1 MIKGTYIYY
10 QDGKEICRSSNIITK
25 FGKRFLTNTIAGN
38 VSNLKKDIA
47 IGIDYTS
54 ATENDTRLG
63 FEFYRVPVFFGSS
76 DIQTV
81 DGEST
86 YSTIFKTS
94 IPQDVE
100 GHINEIGLYPST
112 RSSINN
118 FDSKFL
124 TDFSSYLDWTDE
136 DLFKADF
143 STNNPRIGNNLVVM
157 QSNGPIANEYFYN
170 ISPIDLSGYSINDT
184 VRLAYTKIDQEL
196 ESIIIKFYSS
206 NTQYFEYEITPS
218 SDLGNLITN
227 DIPMSLIFAGASNPA
242 PDKSSINKIGIKI
255 TPSGNTTTY
264 VGFDGLRINDE
275 DTFDPFFGLISRS
288 VVINTTSVSGIS
300 GQNTIN
306 VSSVE
311 NLFIG
316 QPVTGTGIAAGS
328 LVSDIVNN
336 TVTLSKNNTG
346 TVSGNGSFYGIKK
359 ISGRS
364 LDIEYKLDLDWN

>member
-1 MIKGTYIYY
+1 MIKGTYIIY
-10 QDGKEICRSSNIITK
+10 QEGREIARSSNVITK

-38 VSNLKKDIA
+38 TSNLKKDIA
-47 IGIDYTS
+47 VGIDTTA

-63 FEFYRVPVFFGSS
+63 FEFYRIPVFFGSS

-81 DGEST
+81 ENAST
-86 YSTIFKTS
+86 YSIVFKTS

-100 GHINEIGLYPST
+100 GHINELGLYPSS

-124 TDFSSYLDWTDE
+124 TDFSNYLDWTDE

-143 STNNPRIGNNLVVM
+143 STDNPRIGNNLIVM
-157 QSNGPIANEYFYN
+157 QSDGSNPNEYFYN
-170 ISPIDLSGYSINDT
+170 IPPIDLSGYSVNDT
-184 VRLAYTKIDQEL
+184 LRLAYKKIDQEL
-196 ESIIIKFYSS
+196 ESIKIRFYSS
-206 NTQYFEYEITPS
+206 DTKYFEYTITP
-218 SDLGNLITN
+218 DVGLGYKITN
-227 DIPMSLIFAGASNPA
+227 DIPMSLIYAGATTPP
-242 PDKSSINKIGIKI
+242 PDKLSINKIGITI
-255 TPSGNTTTY
+255 TPSSQTTTY

-288 VVINTTSVSGIS
+288 VVINTTSVSGVS
-300 GQNTIN
+300 GQNTIQ
-306 VSSVE
+306 VSSTK

-316 QPVTGTGIAAGS
+316 QQVSGTGIDSES
-328 LVSDIVNN
+328 LITDILDN
-336 TVTLSKNNTG
+336 TVTLSKNNTA

-359 ISGRS
+359 IAGRS

>member
-1 MIKGTYIYY
+1 MIRGTYIFY
-10 QDGKEICRSSNIITK
+10 QDGKEISRSSNVITK

-47 IGIDYTS
+47 VGIDYTS

-81 DGEST
+81 EGVST
-86 YSTIFKTS
+86 YSAIFKTS

-124 TDFSSYLDWTDE
+124 TNFSNYLDWTDQ

-143 STNNPRIGNNLVVM
+143 SINNPRIGNNLIIM
-157 QSNGPIANEYFYN
+157 QSGGSGANEYFYE
-170 ISPIDLSGYSINDT
+170 ISPIDLSGYSVNDT
-184 VRLAYTKIDQEL
+184 LRLAYTKIDQEL

-206 NTQYFEYEITPS
+206 DTQYFEYEITPTA
-218 SDLGNLITN
+218 DLGNTITS
-227 DIPMSLIFAGASNPA
+227 DIPMSLIFAGATSPA
-242 PDKSSINKIGIKI
+242 PDKSSINKIGITI
-255 TPSGNTTTY
+255 TPSGTTTTY

-288 VVINTTSVSGIS
+288 VVINSTPISGVS
-300 GQNTIN
+300 GQNTIE
-306 VSSVE
+306 VE
-311 NLFIG
+311 HIDNLFVG
-316 QPVTGTGIAAGS
+316 QLVSGTGIASGS
-328 LVSDIVNN
+328 LISDITNN
-336 TVTLSKNNTG
+336 TITLSKNNTG
-346 TVSGNGSFYGIKK
+346 TVSGSGSFYGIKK
-359 ISGRS
+359 IAGRS

>member
-10 QDGKEICRSSNIITK
+10 QDGKEIARSSNVITK

-47 IGIDYTS
+47 VGIDYTS
-54 ATENDTRLG
+54 ATENDTKLG

-81 DGEST
+81 EGAST

-157 QSNGPIANEYFYN
+157 QSDGSSSNEYFYN
-170 ISPIDLSGYSINDT
+170 ISPIDLSGYSANDT
-184 VRLAYTKIDQEL
+184 LRLAYNKLDANLSSIKIRL
-196 ESIIIKFYSS
+196 YSS
-206 NTQYFEYEITPS
+206 PTQYFQYQISAPS
-218 SDLGNLITN
+218 SLGNTITS
-227 DIPMSLIFAGASNPA
+227 DIPMSLIFAGASVSA
-242 PDKSSINKIGIKI
+242 PDKSSINKIGITI
-255 TPSGNTTTY
+255 TPSGSSTTY

-288 VVINTTSVSGIS
+288 VVINSTSISGTS
-300 GQNTIN
+300 GQNTITVGSIN
-306 VSSVE
+306 
-311 NLFIG
+311 NLFVG
-316 QPVTGTGIAAGS
+316 QPVSGTGIASGALIS
-328 LVSDIVNN
+328 SILNN
-336 TVTLSKNNTG
+336 TVTLSKNNTA
-346 TVSGNGSFYGIKK
+346 TVSGSGSFYGIKK
-359 ISGRS
+359 IAGRS

>member
-10 QDGKEICRSSNIITK
+10 QDGKEIARSSNVITK

-47 IGIDYTS
+47 IGIDYAD

-63 FEFYRVPVFFGSS
+63 FEFYRIPIFFGSS

-81 DGEST
+81 ENVST
-86 YSTIFKTS
+86 YSIIFKTS

-157 QSNGPIANEYFYN
+157 QSDGSEPNEYFYN
-170 ISPIDLSGYSINDT
+170 ISPIDLSGYSANDT
-184 VRLAYTKIDQEL
+184 LKLAYNKLDAGLSSIKIR
-196 ESIIIKFYSS
+196 FYSS
-206 NTQYFEYEITPS
+206 DTQYFQYQISAPS
-218 SDLGNLITN
+218 SLGNTITE
-227 DIPMSLIFAGASNPA
+227 DIPMSLIFAGATNPA
-242 PDKSSINKIGIKI
+242 PDKSSINKIGITI
-255 TPSGNTTTY
+255 TPSVDSTAY

-275 DTFDPFFGLISRS
+275 DAFDPFFGLISRS
-288 VVINTTSVSGIS
+288 VVINSTSISGTS
-300 GQNTIN
+300 GQNTITVGSIN
-306 VSSVE
+306 
-311 NLFIG
+311 NLFVG
-316 QPVTGTGIAAGS
+316 QSVSGTGIASGA
-328 LVSDIVNN
+328 LVSDILNN
-336 TVTLSKNNTG
+336 TVTLSKNNTA
-346 TVSGNGSFYGIKK
+346 TVSGSGSFYGIKK
-359 ISGRS
+359 NAGRS

>member
-1 MIKGTYIYY
+1 MIKGTYIFYE
-10 QDGKEICRSSNIITK
+10 DGKEISRSTNVITK

-47 IGIDYTS
+47 IGIDYAS

-81 DGEST
+81 DGVST

-124 TDFSSYLDWTDE
+124 TDFSNYLDWTDE

-157 QSNGPIANEYFYN
+157 QSDGLAANEYFYN
-170 ISPIDLSGYSINDT
+170 TSPIDLSGYSINDT
-184 VRLAYTKIDQEL
+184 LRLAYTKLDQEL
-196 ESIIIKFYSS
+196 QSIIIKFYSS
-206 NTQYFEYEITPS
+206 DTQYFEYEIMPS
-218 SDLGNLITN
+218 ADLGNTITS

-242 PDKSSINKIGIKI
+242 PDKSSINKIGITI
-255 TPSGNTTTY
+255 TPSGTTTAY

-288 VVINTTSVSGIS
+288 VVINTTSISGVS
-300 GQNTIN
+300 GQNTIE
-306 VSSVE
+306 VGSVE

-316 QPVTGTGIAAGS
+316 QSVTGTGIASGS
-328 LVSDIVNN
+328 LISDITNN
-336 TVTLSKNNTG
+336 TITLSKNNSG

-359 ISGRS
+359 IAGRS

>member
-10 QDGKEICRSSNIITK
+10 QDGKEIARSSNVITK

-47 IGIDYTS
+47 VGIDYVT
-54 ATENDTRLG
+54 ATEDDTRLG

-76 DIQTV
+76 DIQTIE
-81 DGEST
+81 GAST
-86 YSTIFKTS
+86 YSVIFKTS

-157 QSNGPIANEYFYN
+157 QSDGPASNEYFYN
-170 ISPIDLSGYSINDT
+170 ISPIDLSGYSVNDT
-184 VRLAYTKIDQEL
+184 LRLAYNKLDEEL
-196 ESIIIKFYSS
+196 ESIKIKFYSS
-206 NTQYFEYEITPS
+206 DTQYFEYEIIAPS
-218 SDLGNLITN
+218 GLGNAITS
-227 DIPMSLIFAGASNPA
+227 DIPMSLIFAGVSNPA
-242 PDKSSINKIGIKI
+242 PDKSSINKIGITI
-255 TPSGNTTTY
+255 TPSGSTTTY

-288 VVINTTSVSGIS
+288 VVVNPTAISGTS
-300 GQNTIN
+300 GQNTIS
-306 VSSVE
+306 VDSVE
-311 NLFIG
+311 NLFVG
-316 QPVTGTGIAAGS
+316 QSVSGTGVASGALITNIS
-328 LVSDIVNN
+328 NN

-346 TVSGNGSFYGIKK
+346 SVSGVGSFYGIKK
-359 ISGRS
+359 IAGRS

>member
-10 QDGKEICRSSNIITK
+10 QDGKEIARSSNVITK

-47 IGIDYTS
+47 VGIDYTT

-63 FEFYRVPVFFGSS
+63 FEFYRIPVFFGSS

-81 DGEST
+81 EGVST
-86 YSTIFKTS
+86 YSVIFKTS

-100 GHINEIGLYPST
+100 GHINEIGLYPSDRT
-112 RSSINN
+112 SINN
-118 FDSKFL
+118 YDSKFL

-136 DLFKADF
+136 DLFKADY
-143 STNNPRIGNNLVVM
+143 STNNPRIGNNLVIM
-157 QSNGPIANEYFYN
+157 QSDGPNANEYFYN
-170 ISPIDLSGYSINDT
+170 ITPIDLSGYSVNDT
-184 VRLAYTKIDQEL
+184 LRLAYNKLDEEL
-196 ESIIIKFYSS
+196 ESIKIRLYSS
-206 NTQYFEYEITPS
+206 DTQYFEYQINPS
-218 SDLGNLITN
+218 SSLGNMITSN
-227 DIPMSLIFAGASNPA
+227 IPMSFFDFVTNPA
-242 PDKSSINKIGIKI
+242 PDKSSISKIGITI
-255 TPSGNTTTY
+255 TPSNSTTTY

-288 VVINTTSVSGIS
+288 VVNNITSISGVSGE
-300 GQNTIN
+300 GTITVGSIN
-306 VSSVE
+306 

-316 QPVTGTGIAAGS
+316 QPVVGTGIASGA
-328 LVSDIVNN
+328 LISDISNN

-346 TVSGNGSFYGIKK
+346 TVSGTGSFYGIKK
-359 ISGRS
+359 IAGRS

>member
-10 QDGKEICRSSNIITK
+10 QDGKEIARSSNVITK

-38 VSNLKKDIA
+38 ISNLKKDIA
-47 IGIDYTS
+47 VGIDYAT

-81 DGEST
+81 EGVST

-157 QSNGPIANEYFYN
+157 QSDGSASNEYFYN
-170 ISPIDLSGYSINDT
+170 ISPIDLSGYSANDT
-184 VRLAYTKIDQEL
+184 LRLAYNKLDANLSSIKIRL
-196 ESIIIKFYSS
+196 YSS
-206 NTQYFEYEITPS
+206 PTQYFQYQISAPS
-218 SDLGNLITN
+218 SLGNTITT
-227 DIPMSLIFAGASNPA
+227 DIPMSLIFAGASSSA
-242 PDKSSINKIGIKI
+242 PDKSSINKIGITI
-255 TPSGNTTTY
+255 TPSGSATTY

-288 VVINTTSVSGIS
+288 VVINSTSISGTS
-300 GQNTIN
+300 GQNTITVGSIN
-306 VSSVE
+306 
-311 NLFIG
+311 NLFVG
-316 QPVTGTGIAAGS
+316 QSVSGTGIASDA
-328 LVSDIVNN
+328 LVSDILNN
-336 TVTLSKNNTG
+336 TVTLSKNNTAA
-346 TVSGNGSFYGIKK
+346 VSGIGSFYGIKK
-359 ISGRS
+359 IAGRS

>member
-10 QDGKEICRSSNIITK
+10 QDGKEIARSSNVITK

-47 IGIDYTS
+47 VGIDYTT

-81 DGEST
+81 EGVST
-86 YSTIFKTS
+86 YSVIFKTS

-124 TDFSSYLDWTDE
+124 TDFSNYLDWTDE
-136 DLFKADF
+136 DLFKADY
-143 STNNPRIGNNLVVM
+143 STDNPRIGNNLILM
-157 QSNGPIANEYFYN
+157 QSDGSASNEYFYN
-170 ISPIDLSGYSINDT
+170 ISPIDLSGYSVNDT
-184 VRLAYTKIDQEL
+184 LRLAYNKLDAEL
-196 ESIIIKFYSS
+196 ASIKIKFYSS
-206 NTQYFEYEITPS
+206 DTQYFEYQISAPS
-218 SDLGNLITN
+218 SLGNTITSN
-227 DIPMSLIFAGASNPA
+227 IPMSLIFAGASNPA
-242 PDKSSINKIGIKI
+242 PDKSSINKIGITI
-255 TPSGNTTTY
+255 TPSGSATTY

-288 VVINTTSVSGIS
+288 VVINSTSISGTS
-300 GQNTIN
+300 GQNTIT
-306 VSSVE
+306 VGSVE
-311 NLFIG
+311 NLFVG
-316 QPVTGTGIAAGS
+316 QPVNGTGIASATLIS
-328 LVSDIVNN
+328 SISNN

-346 TVSGNGSFYGIKK
+346 AVSGTGSFYGIKK
-359 ISGRS
+359 IAGRS

>member
-10 QDGKEICRSSNIITK
+10 QDGKEIARSSNIITK

-47 IGIDYTS
+47 VGIDYTT

-63 FEFYRVPVFFGSS
+63 FEFYRIPVFFGSS

-81 DGEST
+81 EGVST
-86 YSTIFKTS
+86 YSVIFKTS

-124 TDFSSYLDWTDE
+124 TDFSNYLDWTDE
-136 DLFKADF
+136 DLFKADY
-143 STNNPRIGNNLVVM
+143 STNNPRIGNNLIVM
-157 QSNGPIANEYFYN
+157 QSDGSASNEYFYN
-170 ISPIDLSGYSINDT
+170 ISPIDLSGYSVNDT
-184 VRLAYTKIDQEL
+184 LRLAYNKLDSGL
-196 ESIIIKFYSS
+196 SSIKIKFYSS
-206 NTQYFEYEITPS
+206 DTQYFQYQINETS
-218 SDLGNLITN
+218 SLGNTITS
-227 DIPMSLIFAGASNPA
+227 DIPMSLIYSGASNPA
-242 PDKSSINKIGIKI
+242 PDKSSINKIGITI
-255 TPSGNTTTY
+255 TPSGSDTTY

-288 VVINTTSVSGIS
+288 VVNNNTSISGTS
-300 GQNTIN
+300 GQNTITVGSIN
-306 VSSVE
+306 
-311 NLFIG
+311 NLFVG
-316 QPVTGTGIAAGS
+316 QPVSGTGIASGA
-328 LVSDIVNN
+328 LVSDISNN

-346 TVSGNGSFYGIKK
+346 AVSGLGSFYGIKK
-359 ISGRS
+359 ISGKS

>member
-1 MIKGTYIYY
+1 MIKGTYIFY
-10 QDGKEICRSSNIITK
+10 QDGQEIFRSSNVITK
-25 FGKRFLTNTIAGN
+25 FGKRFLTNMIAGN

-47 IGIDYTS
+47 IGIDS
-54 ATENDTRLG
+54 QAATENDTRLG

-81 DGEST
+81 ENVST
-86 YSTIFKTS
+86 YSIIFKSS

-100 GHINEIGLYPST
+100 GHINEIGLYPSS

-124 TDFSSYLDWTDE
+124 TDFSNYLDWTDE

-143 STNNPRIGNNLVVM
+143 SGDNPRIGNNLIVM
-157 QSNGPIANEYFYN
+157 QSDGSEENEYFYN
-170 ISPIDLSGYSINDT
+170 IAPIDLSGYSANDT
-184 VRLAYTKIDQEL
+184 LRLAYKKIDQEL
-196 ESIIIKFYSS
+196 ESIKIKFYSS
-206 NTQYFEYEITPS
+206 DIQYFEYTVLPETG
-218 SDLGNLITN
+218 LGNKITN
-227 DIPMSLIFAGASNPA
+227 DIPMSLIYAGASTPVPNR
-242 PDKSSINKIGIKI
+242 SSINKIGIVI
-255 TPSGNTTTY
+255 TPLAANTTY

-288 VVINTTSVSGIS
+288 TVINTTSISGIS
-300 GQNTIN
+300 GENTIN
-306 VSSVE
+306 VSSTE

-316 QPVTGTGIAAGS
+316 QTVVGTGISSGS
-328 LVSDIVNN
+328 LITDILDN
-336 TVTLSKNNTG
+336 TVTLSQNNTA

-359 ISGRS
+359 IAGRS